1 LANNG
6 LVHKGLRLIW
16 YIGVKNM
23 NNGYQK
29 WKAIQRD

>member
-29 WKAIQRD
+29 